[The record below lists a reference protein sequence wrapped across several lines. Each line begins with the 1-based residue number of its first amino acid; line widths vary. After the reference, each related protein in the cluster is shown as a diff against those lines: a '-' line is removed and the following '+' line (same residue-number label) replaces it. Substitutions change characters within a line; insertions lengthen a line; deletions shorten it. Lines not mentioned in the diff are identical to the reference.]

1 MAVRAHLIICESSTN
16 LEGVDFRG
24 PQMTS
29 KLTIRK
35 GNIEIVHNTKLTCH
49 GYGWFVGRR
58 LAKMGS
64 RRVGDISTKA
74 GADLGRVQS
83 SRT

>member
-1 MAVRAHLIICESSTN
+1 MPVRSHLIICESSTN

-29 KLTIRK
+29 KLTNRK
-35 GNIEIVHNTKLTCH
+35 ENTDIVHNTKLTCH
-49 GYGWFVGRR
+49 GYGWFVGTR

-64 RRVGDISTKA
+64 RRVGDTSIDEK
-74 GADLGRVQS
+74 RPC
-83 SRT
+83 R